1 MASVP
6 APTLQITAGIR
17 RLEGHIDGETP
28 VFAPQSV
35 FAGDWKLIR
44 VDALSR
50 FWNNSSL
57 GFGTLESRHEKLLAG
72 LCNDAIPWAYIVLGN
87 ATGIAVYL
95 TLPSSKGAL
104 ETWGSTLSAAFPGCE
119 LSPGPSV
126 DCLVKALNQLP
137 WGAAMTGNPSLSV
150 ARPRP
155 NAEKPTPHA
164 TLESVFRTMQG
175 GNWAYLVM
183 ARPVS
188 QGEVQQALAALGQEE
203 RELVSAYL
211 RRGSAEEN
219 NNPRAKH
226 YLTLLQAARK
236 NHETGTRQGM
246 WKVHTVL
253 LAADRDR
260 MALGAQALLSAFAAP
275 DNRPQA
281 IRVRPCLPRGEASS
295 RELPSTCLTT
305 PEAAT
310 LARLPAEEFTGYLLR
325 DFVQFAVSPPVVRHP
340 KRLSVGLV
348 LDRGQRTGNWFELGV
363 DDLCKHVLVAGVPG
377 SGKTQTC
384 QYLLRQLWE
393 EHQIPWLVLEP
404 SMKSEY
410 RSLLSS
416 AGTTSRDLRIF
427 TLGDETGV
435 PFRFNPLEVQPGVH
449 VQTHID
455 GLVTLFNAAFAL
467 VTPMPYVLSLALHR
481 VYEERGWD
489 LTRGSHPRGH
499 AAEAQPVLSD
509 LSRTIQPLVKELGYD
524 SEITGNIR
532 AGLLTRL
539 MSLTTG
545 GKGAMLDCRAA
556 VPVDYLLSS
565 PTVLEFAAMGSDE
578 DKAFVLGAI
587 LLRLIEHRQAAGL
600 SDNSLCHVTLIEE
613 AHRLLTA
620 APQNLPSEEANPR
633 GKAVETFCNLLAE
646 VRAYGEGIIVAD
658 QVPTKLAPDILKNT
672 NLKIV
677 HRLVAD
683 DERRKVGGC
692 MNLSETQERYLS
704 TLRCGVAAVYAE
716 GCEAAYLVSIPD
728 HARQYRGQAFPGK
741 DCLIKHMRG
750 KVPAIEAQ
758 QDSDPRINVL
768 PSPSCVLPQ
777 CPGCEEGTC
786 PSRDRVA
793 DHLLHVDHAEEFAE
807 ALNASWEGLWAFGKT
822 CARQIWKNGPAPAEA
837 PYCIVMNIAA
847 LAGYDEDTC
856 EKIRRNLNVLRE
868 QVRRQTA

>member
-6 APTLQITAGIR
+6 SPALQISAGIR
-17 RLEGHIDGETP
+17 RLEGHIDGETL

-35 FAGDWKLIR
+35 FAGDLKLVR

-72 LCNDAIPWAYIVLGN
+72 LCNDSVPWAYIVLGN
-87 ATGIAVYL
+87 AKGIAVYL
-95 TLPSSKGAL
+95 ALPSSKSGID
-104 ETWGSTLSAAFPGCE
+104 TWGSTLSAAFPGCE

-126 DCLVKALNQLP
+126 DCLINALNQLP
-137 WGAAMTGNPSLSV
+137 WGAAMTGNPSLST

-155 NAEKPTPHA
+155 NTEKPTPHA

-188 QGEVQQALAALGQEE
+188 QSEIQQTLAALGQEE
-203 RELVSAYL
+203 RELCSAYL

-246 WKVHTVL
+246 WKVHAVL

-260 MALGAQALLSAFAAP
+260 MSLGAQALMSAFAAP
-275 DNRPQA
+275 DNRPQP

-305 PEAAT
+305 PEAAA
-310 LARLPAEEFTGYLLR
+310 LARLPAEEFAGYLLR
-325 DFVQFAVSPPVVRHP
+325 DFVQFAVSPPVVQQP
-340 KRLSVGLV
+340 QRLSVGLV
-348 LDRGQRTGNWFELGV
+348 LDRGRRTGNWFELGV

-393 EHQIPWLVLEP
+393 ENQIPWLVLEP

-410 RSLLSS
+410 RLLL
-416 AGTTSRDLRIF
+416 AGPASRDLRIF

-449 VQTHID
+449 IQTHID
-455 GLVTLFNAAFAL
+455 GLVALFNAAFAL

-489 LTRGSHPRGH
+489 LTRGNHPRGDVP
-499 AAEAQPVLSD
+499 EAQPVLSD
-509 LSRTIQPLVKELGYD
+509 LSRTIQHLVRELGYD
-524 SEITGNIR
+524 AEITGNIR

-545 GKGAMLDCRAA
+545 SKGTMLDSRASI
-556 VPVDYLLSS
+556 PMDYLLSG
-565 PTVLEFAAMGSDE
+565 PAVLEFAAMGSDE

-587 LLRLIEHRQAAGL
+587 LLRLIEFRQAAGL
-600 SDNSLCHVTLIEE
+600 SGNSLRHVTLIEE

-672 NLKIV
+672 NLKIA

-692 MNLSETQERYLS
+692 MNLSEAQERYLS
-704 TLRCGVAAVYAE
+704 TLRCGIAAVYAE

-741 DCLIKHMRG
+741 ESLIKHMQG
-750 KVPAIEAQ
+750 KVPAIEA
-758 QDSDPRINVL
+758 DPHPYSHVDAL
-768 PSPSCVLPQ
+768 PPPGCALPK
-777 CPGCEEGTC
+777 CPGCEAGDC
-786 PSRDRVA
+786 SSRSRVA
-793 DHLLHVDHAEEFAE
+793 DHLLRVDHAEEFAE
-807 ALNASWEGLWAFGKT
+807 ALKAGWEGLWAFGKT
-822 CARQIWKNGPAPAEA
+822 CAAQIWDDGQLPREA
-837 PYCIVMNIAA
+837 PYCVVMNIAA
-847 LAGYDEDTC
+847 LAGYDDETC
-856 EKIRRNLNVLRE
+856 DKIRRNLNVF
-868 QVRRQTA
+868 VRRAREK

>member
-6 APTLQITAGIR
+6 VPALQITAGIR
-17 RLEGHIDGETP
+17 RLEGQIGAETP
-28 VFAPQSV
+28 AFAPQSV
-35 FAGDWKLIR
+35 FAGDLELIR

-50 FWNNSSL
+50 FWNNSAL
-57 GFGTLESRHEKLLAG
+57 GFGTLESRHEKLLTG
-72 LCNDAIPWAYIVLGN
+72 LCNDAMPWAYIVLGN
-87 ATGIAVYL
+87 AKGISVYL
-95 TLPSSKGAL
+95 ALPSSKGGVD
-104 ETWGSTLSAAFPGCE
+104 TWRSTLSAAFPGCE

-126 DCLVKALNQLP
+126 DSLVNALTQLP
-137 WGAAMTGNPSLSV
+137 WGAAMTGNPSLSA
-150 ARPRP
+150 ARPRQ

-175 GNWAYLVM
+175 GNWAYLVL

-188 QGEVQQALAALGQEE
+188 QGEIQQTLAALGQEE

-246 WKVHTVL
+246 WKVHAVL
-253 LAADRDR
+253 LAAERDQ
-260 MALGAQALLSAFAAP
+260 MSLGAQALLSAFAAP
-275 DNRPQA
+275 DNRPQP

-295 RELPSTCLTT
+295 PELPSTCLTT
-305 PEAAT
+305 PEAAA
-310 LARLPAEEFTGYLLR
+310 LARLPAEEFAGYLLR
-325 DFVQFAVSPPVVRHP
+325 DFVQFAVSPPVVQQP
-340 KRLSVGLV
+340 QRLSVGLV
-348 LDRGQRTGNWFELGV
+348 LDRGRRTGNWFELGI

-410 RSLLSS
+410 RSLLAS
-416 AGTTSRDLRIF
+416 AGPTGRDLRIF

-455 GLVTLFNAAFAL
+455 GLVALFNAAFAL

-489 LTRGSHPRGH
+489 LVKGNHPRGQRP
-499 AAEAQPVLSD
+499 EIQPVLSD
-509 LSRTIQPLVKELGYD
+509 LSRTIERLVKELGYD

-545 GKGAMLDCRAA
+545 SKGMMLDCRASI
-556 VPVDYLLSS
+556 PMDYLLSS
-565 PTVLEFAAMGSDE
+565 PVVLEFATMGSDE

-587 LLRLIEHRQAAGL
+587 LLRLIEYRQAAGL
-600 SDNSLCHVTLIEE
+600 SGGTLRHATLIEE

-620 APQNLPSEEANPR
+620 APQNLPSDEANPR

-646 VRAYGEGIIVAD
+646 VRAFGEGIVVVD

-672 NLKIV
+672 NLKIA
-677 HRLVAD
+677 HRLVAA
-683 DERRKVGGC
+683 DERHKVGGC
-692 MNLSETQERYLS
+692 MNLSEAQERYLS

-716 GCEAAYLVSIPD
+716 GCETAYLVSIPD
-728 HARQYRGQAFPGK
+728 HARQYRGQPYPGK
-741 DCLIKHMRG
+741 EFLINRMQG
-750 KVPAIEAQ
+750 KIPAIEAPPHPSSRV
-758 QDSDPRINVL
+758 DALPRPTSAL
-768 PSPSCVLPQ
+768 PK
-777 CPGCEEGTC
+777 CPGCEAGDC
-786 PSRDRVA
+786 ASRNMVT
-793 DHLLHVDHAEEFAE
+793 DHLLRVDHAEEFAE
-807 ALNASWEGLWAFGKT
+807 ALKAGWEGLWAFGRI
-822 CARQIWKNGPAPAEA
+822 CAGQIWKDGRLPAES
-837 PYCIVMNIAA
+837 PYCVVMNIAA
-847 LAGYDEDTC
+847 LAGFDEETC
-856 EKIRRNLNVLRE
+856 DKIRRNLNLFVCRARE
-868 QVRRQTA
+868 KQT

>member
-6 APTLQITAGIR
+6 ALQITAGIQ
-17 RLEGHIDGETP
+17 RLEGQIGTEPP

-35 FAGDWKLIR
+35 FAGDLELIR

-50 FWNNSSL
+50 FWNNSAL
-57 GFGTLESRHEKLLAG
+57 GLGPLESRHEKLLTG
-72 LCNDAIPWAYIVLGN
+72 LCNDAVPWAYIVLGN
-87 ATGIAVYL
+87 ANGIGVYL
-95 TLPSSKGAL
+95 ALPSSKGGIG
-104 ETWGSTLSAAFPGCE
+104 TWGSTLSAAFPGCE

-126 DCLVKALNQLP
+126 DCLVNVLNQLHY
-137 WGAAMTGNPSLSV
+137 GAAMTGNPSLSV

-188 QGEVQQALAALGQEE
+188 QGEIQQTLATLGQEE

-246 WKVHTVL
+246 WKVHAVL
-253 LAADRDR
+253 LGAERDC
-260 MALGAQALLSAFAAP
+260 MALGAQALMSAFAAP
-275 DNRPQA
+275 DNRPQP
-281 IRVRPCLPRGEASS
+281 IRVRPCLPRGRASS

-305 PEAAT
+305 PEAAA
-310 LARLPAEEFTGYLLR
+310 LARLPAEEFAGYLLR
-325 DFVQFAVSPPVVRHP
+325 DFVQFAVSPPTVQQSQ
-340 KRLSVGLV
+340 RLSVGLV
-348 LDRGQRTGNWFELGV
+348 LDRGRKTGNWFELAV

-410 RSLLSS
+410 RSLLAS
-416 AGTTSRDLRIF
+416 AGATGQNLRIF

-435 PFRFNPLEVQPGVH
+435 PFRFNPLEVQLGVH

-455 GLVTLFNAAFAL
+455 GLVALFNAAFAL
-467 VTPMPYVLSLALHR
+467 VTPMPHVLSLALHR

-489 LTRGSHPRGH
+489 LIKGNHPQGR
-499 AAEAQPVLSD
+499 APEAQPVLSD
-509 LSRTIQPLVKELGYD
+509 LSRTIQHLVKELGYD
-524 SEITGNIR
+524 AEITGNIR

-545 GKGAMLDCRAA
+545 SKGTMLDCRASI
-556 VPVDYLLSS
+556 PMDYLLSG

-587 LLRLIEHRQAAGL
+587 LLRLIEFRQAAGL
-600 SDNSLCHVTLIEE
+600 SGNSLRHATLIEE

-633 GKAVETFCNLLAE
+633 GRAVETFCNLLAE
-646 VRAYGEGIIVAD
+646 VRAYGEGIVVAD

-677 HRLVAD
+677 HRLVAE
-683 DERRKVGGC
+683 DERRKAGGC

-704 TLRCGVAAVYAE
+704 TLRCGIAAVYAE

-728 HARQYRGQAFPGK
+728 HARQYRGQTFPDK
-741 DCLIKHMRG
+741 ESLIKHMQD
-750 KVPAIEAQ
+750 KLPAIEPPPP
-758 QDSDPRINVL
+758 SNSHHHGL
-768 PSPSCVLPQ
+768 PPPSHSLPK
-777 CPGCEEGTC
+777 CPGCETGNC
-786 PSRDRVA
+786 ASRNVLA
-793 DHLLHVDHAEEFAE
+793 DHLLQVDHAEEFAE
-807 ALNASWEGLWAFGKT
+807 ALKAGWDGLWAFGRT
-822 CARQIWKNGPAPAEA
+822 CAKQVWKDGRVPAEA
-837 PYCIVMNIAA
+837 PYCVVMNIAA
-847 LAGYDEDTC
+847 LAGFDEETC
-856 EKIRRNLNVLRE
+856 DKIRRNLIIFVRKTRE
-868 QVRRQTA
+868 AQT